1 MSPPPRSE
9 TFEPPPS
16 SGEGGD
22 SPPGADVGVRAVL
35 DAAEQ
40 AALARRTH
48 LRAAFDEL
56 VAASTNANVDDEHDP
71 EGATIAFERSQLDA
85 HLRRVQADLAE
96 LDAARERL
104 AAGRYGRC
112 ERCGGPIPA
121 DRLDARP
128 TARTCVSCPSR

>member
-9 TFEPPPS
+9 AAEPRPPS
-16 SGEGGD
+16 GTADDSGDHLTAE
-22 SPPGADVGVRAVL
+22 AVL

-40 AALARRTH
+40 AALARRAH
-48 LRAAFDEL
+48 LREAFDEL

-71 EGATIAFERSQLDA
+71 EGTTIAFERSQLDA
-85 HLRRVQADLAE
+85 HLRRVEGDLAE

-104 AAGRYGRC
+104 AQGRYGRC
-112 ERCGGPIPA
+112 ERCGGPIPL
-121 DRLDARP
+121 DRLAARP